1 MSVMV
6 ADTLFASFDTDLHL
20 ERIAGGNETEVYRTD
35 DARWVVKVKTEADYL
50 TADPFTEAKMLR
62 ATAAAFARAVG
73 AEYSLPNYFL
83 IGQNQEG
90 LGQIVV
96 FQPYLHQAKPLFE
109 VDYRALDHA
118 QRAQLARQLRQ
129 IIKRA
134 LAFYRETG
142 RLPDLYGR
150 TSRNPAER
158 RRLNASHHFP
168 WRVWQF
174 LVKRTLLRA
183 NNLML
188 THETEPRLVLVDYD
202 PVKRSSLYQWVYYA
216 LRRCLFWRDYLLIYL
231 MEKTGCVP
239 EG

>member
-1 MSVMV
+1 MSAMV

-35 DARWVVKVKTEADYL
+35 DACWVVKVKTEPEYL
-50 TADPFTEAKMLR
+50 TGDPYTEAKLLR
-62 ATAAAFARAVG
+62 ATADAFARAVG
-73 AEYSLPNYFL
+73 SEYSLPNYYL
-83 IGQNQEG
+83 IGQNQAG

-96 FQPYLHQAKPLFE
+96 FQPYLDQAKPLFE
-109 VDYRALDHA
+109 VDYRALDRSE
-118 QRAQLARQLRQ
+118 RAWLARQLRQ

-158 RRLNASHHFP
+158 RSLNASHRLP
-168 WRVWQF
+168 WRMWEF

-183 NNLML
+183 NNLMFS
-188 THETEPRLVLVDYD
+188 HETEPRLVLVDYD
-202 PVKRSSLYQWVYYA
+202 PVKRSKLYQWVYYTV
-216 LRRCLFWRDYLLIYL
+216 RRCLFWRDYALIYL
-231 MEKTGCVP
+231 MEKTGYVP